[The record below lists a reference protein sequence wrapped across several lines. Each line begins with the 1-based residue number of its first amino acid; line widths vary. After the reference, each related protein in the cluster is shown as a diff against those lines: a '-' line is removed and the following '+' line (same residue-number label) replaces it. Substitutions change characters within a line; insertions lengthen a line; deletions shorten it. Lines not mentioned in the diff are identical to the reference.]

1 MRKGW
6 ERLKKKCITGMEPE
20 ERKHTVCSSGST
32 ADSSAMEKTYPGGA
46 FSHSLQKTPS
56 ISPSFSSTQTKCASA
71 RPETT
76 PGSPNGKRDEILR
89 YQLILC
95 CYHWMLSICM
105 HVYGFMLCTCYSI
118 TQIQCTSCSEHQLD
132 TAHDPLPPGK
142 RPSVPAD
149 AGIDPHEKSKTLSKP
164 TYVA

>member
-56 ISPSFSSTQTKCASA
+56 ISPSFSSTQTIRIYFLFVTSSQPPRKRKRATTSA
-71 RPETT
+71 VCLAGTARTT
-76 PGSPNGKRDEILR
+76 PSVCWDETCWRGKQEFT
-89 YQLILC
+89 QLLE
-95 CYHWMLSICM
+95 SQFGTNSFN
-105 HVYGFMLCTCYSI
+105 VF
-118 TQIQCTSCSEHQLD
+118 
-132 TAHDPLPPGK
+132 PG
-142 RPSVPAD
+142 
-149 AGIDPHEKSKTLSKP
+149 AGQ
-164 TYVA
+164 ARG